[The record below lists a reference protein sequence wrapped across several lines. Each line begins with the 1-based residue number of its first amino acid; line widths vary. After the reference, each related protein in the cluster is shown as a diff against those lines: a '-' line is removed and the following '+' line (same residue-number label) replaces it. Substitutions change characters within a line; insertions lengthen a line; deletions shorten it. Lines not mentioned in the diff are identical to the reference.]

1 MSDKF
6 YITTAIAYTNAP
18 PHVGHLLEF
27 LQTDVIARYSRLQGK
42 EVFFLTGTDEHG
54 RKNAEAAEK
63 AGKSPKEFVDEISAR
78 FKALD
83 TAFNIS
89 NDDFI
94 RTTDRE
100 RHWPAVE
107 KLWNKLKESGDLYK
121 ANYKGLYCIGH
132 EAFMKLSDLKDGE
145 CPLHKQKPEVIEE
158 ENWFFKL
165 SKYKEEIKKRIENGD
180 FKILPNHRDNEILNL
195 LEDAEDVSFSRPRK
209 DLKWG
214 IPVPGDETQNIYV
227 WADALANYIS
237 AIGYEDETQ
246 QFKKFWPADVHL
258 VGKDIARFHAIIWP
272 AMLMSAG
279 LPLPKSI
286 YIHGFINIEGEK
298 MSKTIGNVIDPFIP
312 LEKYGVDPV
321 RYFLLREI
329 PSGEDGSFSYSKLE
343 ERYKSDLANGLGN
356 LVQRVLTLID
366 SNLGGELHFQNKF
379 NDPEVLKRI
388 DETWKEYNLFV
399 GEFKLHEA
407 LGQAWKLVNFANS
420 YINDHKPWETA
431 KDNPEHFLS
440 TITNIARLILNITYL
455 IYPFIPESAEKI
467 AKSFGFDITGNDEIK
482 SEVFE
487 GRDFIIQKSKI
498 LFPNF

>member
-6 YITTAIAYTNAP
+6 YITSAIAYTNAP
-18 PHVGHLLEF
+18 PHIGHLLEF
-27 LQTDVIARYSRLQGK
+27 LQTDVIARYHRLQGK

-54 RKNAEAAEK
+54 RKNAQAAEK
-63 AGKSPKEFVDEISAR
+63 KGKSPKEFVDEISAK

-83 TAFNIS
+83 TASNIS

-107 KLWNKLKESGDLYK
+107 KLWNKLKEAGDLYK
-121 ANYKGLYCIGH
+121 ANYKGLYCVGH
-132 EAFMKLSDLKDGE
+132 EAFMKPSDLKDGE
-145 CPLHKQKPEVIEE
+145 CPLHKQKPEVVEE

-165 SKYKEEIKKRIENGD
+165 SKYKKEIKKRIESDD
-180 FKILPNHRDNEILNL
+180 FKILPNHREKEILNL

-209 DLKWG
+209 DLEWG
-214 IPVPGDETQNIYV
+214 IPVPDDDSQTIYV
-227 WADALANYIS
+227 WADALVNYIS
-237 AIGYEDETQ
+237 VIGYTDETEN
-246 QFKKFWPADVHL
+246 FKKLWPADVHL

-286 YIHGFINIEGEK
+286 YIHGFVNVEGEK
-298 MSKTIGNVIDPFIP
+298 MSKTIGNVIDPFLL
-312 LEKYGVDPV
+312 LEKYGVDPI

-379 NDPEVLKRI
+379 NDPEVLKHI
-388 DETWKEYNLFV
+388 EETWKEYNFFV
-399 GEFKLHEA
+399 SKFRLHEA
-407 LGQAWKLVNFANS
+407 LAQAWKMVNFANS
-420 YINDHKPWETA
+420 YINSHKPWETA
-431 KDNPEHFLS
+431 KNNPEHFLS
-440 TITNIARLILNITYL
+440 VMTNITRLILNITYL
-455 IYPFIPESAEKI
+455 VYPFIPESAEKI
-467 AKSFGFDITGNDEIK
+467 AKSFGFDVTNNEELK
-482 SEVFE
+482 SEMLE
-487 GRDFIIQKSKI
+487 SKDFIIQKGQI